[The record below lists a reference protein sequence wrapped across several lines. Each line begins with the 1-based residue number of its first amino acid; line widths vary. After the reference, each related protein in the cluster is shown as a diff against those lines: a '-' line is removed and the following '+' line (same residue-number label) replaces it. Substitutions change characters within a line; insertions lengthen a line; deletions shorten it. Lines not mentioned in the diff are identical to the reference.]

1 MSFWY
6 KISRVM
12 KPREETSDHAKHP
25 DLKTRYY
32 GASFTRVFRKAK
44 QLENE
49 SGNIN
54 KLIKADEERGEVF
67 VEATN
72 GKDRFDV
79 IMTIVQVGPN
89 ETAID
94 IVSSIRNKAGDWGK
108 NFPII
113 VYVLKEFDQSFPN
126 IKKG

>member
-12 KPREETSDHAKHP
+12 KPREETSDYAKHP
-25 DLKTRYY
+25 ELKTRYY

-94 IVSSIRNKAGDWGK
+94 IVSSIRNKAGDFGK

>member
-6 KISRVM
+6 KITRAM

-25 DLKTRYY
+25 ELKTRYY
-32 GASFTRVFRKAK
+32 GASFTRVFRKAEH
-44 QLENE
+44 LENE
-49 SGNIN
+49 SGKIN
-54 KLIKADEERGEVF
+54 QVIKADEERGELF
-67 VEATN
+67 VEAIS

-79 IMTIVQVGPN
+79 IMTIIQVGPN

-94 IVSSIRNKAGDWGK
+94 IVSSIRNKTGDWGK

-113 VYVLKEFDQSFPN
+113 VHVLKEMDKSFPN